1 MKTSLFYF
9 LLALISVNFYD
20 KLNNKT
26 IIPYWYN
33 YNHRAETNCRAET
46 AEKHPLKLKEIIK
59 YILNS
64 ISYGVLFAVA
74 LLLLAPNL
82 HENSLIKRFLN
93 TEKKSSPPLSFA
105 KAVSIASPAV
115 VNIYSEDI
123 MSSPGYGNEARKTTT
138 LGSGV
143 IMDSNGYI
151 LTNLHVIQNADLIHV
166 VLQSGLQFPAQLI
179 GFDQVTDLAVL
190 KVNANNL
197 PSIPQNPNQKSLAG
211 DIVLAI
217 GNPLNLGQ
225 TVTQGIISAT
235 GRSGLSNTSYLNFL
249 QMDAAINNGNSGGAL
264 INTNGVLVGINS
276 RKFTESSPQLNIQ
289 GIFFA
294 VPYQLAAK
302 IMQQIIENGRVVR
315 GWLGISATR
324 YLTDAKGIVV
334 ESVSPDS
341 PAQLGGIKKGDVI
354 YQISDQPIN
363 SIVQALDIVAETS
376 PNTTL
381 VFKLYRQGKS
391 IETNISIAEFSI

>member
-1 MKTSLFYF
+1 M
-9 LLALISVNFYD
+9 
-20 KLNNKT
+20 
-26 IIPYWYN
+26 
-33 YNHRAETNCRAET
+33 
-46 AEKHPLKLKEIIK
+46 KLKSALK
-59 YILNS
+59 YIINS

-74 LLLLAPNL
+74 LLLLEPNL
-82 HENSLIKRFLN
+82 NENTFIKQLFSA
-93 TEKKSSPPLSFA
+93 EKKISPPLSFA

-123 MSSPGYGNEARKTTT
+123 MASPGYGREARKTTT

-166 VLQSGLQFPAQLI
+166 VLQSGQQFPAQLI

-190 KVNANNL
+190 KVNAINL
-197 PSIPQNPNQKSLAG
+197 PTIPQKSNLQSLVG

-235 GRSGLSNTSYLNFL
+235 GRNGLSNTSYLSFL
-249 QMDAAINNGNSGGAL
+249 QMDAAINEGNSGGAL
-264 INTNGVLVGINS
+264 INSNGVLVGINS
-276 RKFTESSPQLNIQ
+276 RKFTQSTPQLNIQ

-324 YLTDAKGIVV
+324 YLTDAKGFVV
-334 ESVSPDS
+334 DSVNPNS
-341 PAQLGGIKKGDVI
+341 PAQMGKIQAGDVI
-354 YQISDQPIN
+354 YQIGDLSVT
-363 SIVQALDIVAETS
+363 SITQALDIVAETR
-376 PNTTL
+376 PNTVL
-381 VFKLYRQGKS
+381 IYKLYRQGKS
-391 IETNISIAEFSI
+391 IETSVTIAEFSN

>member
-1 MKTSLFYF
+1 M
-9 LLALISVNFYD
+9 
-20 KLNNKT
+20 
-26 IIPYWYN
+26 
-33 YNHRAETNCRAET
+33 
-46 AEKHPLKLKEIIK
+46 KLKPALK
-59 YILNS
+59 YIINS

-74 LLLLAPNL
+74 LLLLKPNL
-82 HENSLIKRFLN
+82 NDNTFIKQLLS
-93 TEKKSSPPLSFA
+93 TEQQETSPLSYA
-105 KAVSIASPAV
+105 KAVSVASPAV

-123 MSSPGYGNEARKTTT
+123 MPSSVYGQAARKTTT

-166 VLQSGLQFPAQLI
+166 VLQNGQQFPAQII
-179 GFDQVTDLAVL
+179 GFDKITDLAVL
-190 KVNANNL
+190 KVNASNL
-197 PSIPQNPNQKSLAG
+197 PTIPQKYNQQSLAG

-249 QMDAAINNGNSGGAL
+249 QMDAAINEGNSGGAL
-264 INTNGVLVGINS
+264 VNSNGVLVGINS
-276 RKFTESSPQLNIQ
+276 RKFTQSNPQLNIQ

-294 VPYQLAAK
+294 VPYELAAK

-315 GWLGISATR
+315 GWLGISATQ
-324 YLTDAKGIVV
+324 YSTDAKGIVV
-334 ESVSPDS
+334 EEVSPNS
-341 PAQLGGIKKGDVI
+341 PAKVGNIQVGDI
-354 YQISDQPIN
+354 LYQIGSQPIN
-363 SIVQALDIVAETS
+363 SIVQALDIVAETK

-381 VFKLYRQGKS
+381 IFKLYRQGKI
-391 IETNISIAEFSI
+391 IETNITIAEFTN

>member
-1 MKTSLFYF
+1 M
-9 LLALISVNFYD
+9 
-20 KLNNKT
+20 
-26 IIPYWYN
+26 
-33 YNHRAETNCRAET
+33 
-46 AEKHPLKLKEIIK
+46 KLKSTLK
-59 YILNS
+59 YIVNS
-64 ISYGVLFAVA
+64 ISYGVLFAIV
-74 LLLLAPNL
+74 LLLLKPDL
-82 HENSLIKRFLN
+82 TENTFLKQLFS
-93 TEKKSSPPLSFA
+93 TEKKVSPPLSYA

-123 MSSPGYGNEARKTTT
+123 MSNPGYGRVARKTTT

-143 IMDSNGYI
+143 IMDSHGYI

-166 VLQSGLQFPAQLI
+166 VLQNGQQFPAQII
-179 GFDQVTDLAVL
+179 GFDQITDLAVL
-190 KVNANNL
+190 KVNASNL
-197 PSIPQNPNQKSLAG
+197 PTIPQKSNQKSLAG

-264 INTNGVLVGINS
+264 INSNGVLVGINS
-276 RKFTESSPQLNIQ
+276 RKFTESTPQLNVQ

-315 GWLGISATR
+315 GWLGISATQ
-324 YLTDAKGIVV
+324 YSTDAKGVVV
-334 ESVSPDS
+334 EAVTPNS
-341 PAQLGGIKKGDVI
+341 PANMGDIQAGDII
-354 YQISDQPIN
+354 YQIGDQPIK
-363 SIVQALDIVAETS
+363 SIVQALDIVAETK
-376 PNTTL
+376 PNTVLT
-381 VFKLYRQGKS
+381 FKLYRQGKR
-391 IETNISIAEFSI
+391 IDAPVTITELTNQ

>member
-1 MKTSLFYF
+1 M
-9 LLALISVNFYD
+9 
-20 KLNNKT
+20 
-26 IIPYWYN
+26 
-33 YNHRAETNCRAET
+33 
-46 AEKHPLKLKEIIK
+46 KLKSAFK
-59 YILNS
+59 YIINS

-74 LLLLAPNL
+74 LLLLMPNL
-82 HENSLIKRFLN
+82 NEHTLIKQLLSAEN
-93 TEKKSSPPLSFA
+93 KVTPPLSFA
-105 KAVSIASPAV
+105 KAVSVASPAV

-123 MSSPGYGNEARKTTT
+123 MSNPGYGREARKTTT

-166 VLQSGLQFPAQLI
+166 ILQSGQHFPAQLI

-190 KVNANNL
+190 KVNSSNLPTIPQKNNL
-197 PSIPQNPNQKSLAG
+197 QSLVG

-264 INTNGVLVGINS
+264 INSNGVLVGINS
-276 RKFTESSPQLNIQ
+276 RQFTESNPQLNIQ

-294 VPYQLAAK
+294 VPYQLADK

-315 GWLGISATR
+315 GWLGISATQ
-324 YLTDAKGIVV
+324 YLTDAKGFVV
-334 ESVSPDS
+334 DSVSPNS
-341 PAQLGGIKKGDVI
+341 PAQAGKIQAGDVI
-354 YQISDQPIN
+354 YQISDQPIH
-363 SIVQALDIVAETS
+363 SITQALDIVAETR
-376 PNTTL
+376 PNTALT
-381 VFKLYRQGKS
+381 FKLYRQGKS
-391 IETNISIAEFSI
+391 IETSITIAEFGN